1 MGSGSGQQLG
11 AGFAAAGNAQ
21 AQPQVLQRVWTQ
33 AVPGACHLAVANGV
47 AAVACLSGVLLL
59 LDADTGA
66 LIRCAH
72 ATYVH

>member
-1 MGSGSGQQLG
+1 MGG
-11 AGFAAAGNAQ
+11 AAEGGAAAGNAQ
-21 AQPQVLQRVWTQ
+21 LQPQALQRVWTQ
-33 AVPGACHLAVANGV
+33 AMPGACHVAVADGV

-72 ATYVH
+72 ATHVH